1 MLSNKQKM
9 DLLMESVRSVQ
20 EPESINEGVIDA
32 VRNFV
37 GDARDALS
45 ALRDNVV
52 DFFDEFDFEEFKA
65 SIGEFFSRVRGG
77 GDPIQGHLSALY
89 NMYLERLDDDNED
102 TIDYRLMGTFLDK
115 DVEDYARRNDVI
127 DVQFLQGLVLAA
139 IIGRGQIGNYQVS

>member
-1 MLSNKQKM
+1 MLSNRQKM

-20 EPESINEGVIDA
+20 EPESIDEGVIDA

-65 SIGEFFSRVRGG
+65 SIGEFFSRIRSGN
-77 GDPIQGHLSALY
+77 DPIQMHLNVLY
-89 NMYLERLDDDNED
+89 NKYLEQLDDED
-102 TIDYRLMGTFLDK
+102 TVDYRLMGTFLDK
-115 DVEDYARRNDVI
+115 DVEDYARRNDVG

-139 IIGRGQIGNYQVS
+139 IVGRGQIGNYQVS